1 MKSPLILDNY
11 FFPVAQVISNPAAPE
26 GVDVNDIQYTIKTH
40 LAKSKSEDIYQVSV
54 EIFSPPEDEEDIQQ
68 AYELH
73 IVAVGLFRVA
83 PDWPDPDR
91 MLKVNGCSILY
102 SSAREFL
109 ITITSR
115 MPYGAVTLPTISF
128 NNTKDEKQT
137 EESTPK
143 SKKRTKRVK

>member
-1 MKSPLILDNY
+1 MLDSY
-11 FFPVAQVISNPAAPE
+11 FFPVAQVIANPTASE
-26 GVDVNDIQYTIKTH
+26 GVDVNDIKYTIKTH
-40 LAKSKSEDIYQVSV
+40 LAKSKSGDMYQVSV
-54 EIFSPPEDEEDIQQ
+54 EIFSPPEDKEDIQQ

-83 PDWPDPDR
+83 PDWPDPER
-91 MLKVNGCSILY
+91 MLRVNGCSILY

-128 NNTKDEKQT
+128 NGTKDEKQT
-137 EESTPK
+137 EKGAPQK
-143 SKKRTKRVK
+143 NKRAKKLKQ